1 MKKLSVIVP
10 AFNSAGFLR
19 ETVDSLRAQAME
31 DTELVLVD
39 DGSTD
44 GTGALIDALA
54 AEDAAIVALH
64 QPNGGVSSA
73 RNLGLSRAS
82 GKYTLFLDSDDLY
95 APGAL
100 RTVFDTMEA
109 AQADLGIFEMC
120 RFGFGGEETNPM
132 ADTLSRLPDI
142 GCWDLRLL
150 WNFLLGNKCFRTETL
165 RQSGVLFPPTR
176 YSEDGAFIMQFI
188 YAAAPRITGIRG
200 AQYRY
205 RRRDPADGRSVSQS
219 VSLQL
224 AEDFCTSLRLIR
236 AAAETAL
243 ARPDCPCGDPAGYV
257 QEILYKAHYTLRNE
271 FYRLLW
277 GADDETLGFLRA
289 QCAAL
294 EAEMTPATREK
305 ARSAHPDLGPETYAT
320 RRAAAGHPRI
330 SILLPHG
337 ATPAFYRSLYDQSM
351 PLFEILQRKEIPPYT
366 AKDFENLR
374 TVAGSLKKAAAAPIR
389 MTLRG
394 KRQLDPRLLRVVL
407 LLKEHRLLRLIPN
420 GLLKYAAPLF
430 LRLKDRGW
438 ILREDAR

>member
-19 ETVDSLRAQAME
+19 ETVASLRAQTMDGLE
-31 DTELVLVD
+31 IVLVD

-54 AEDAAIVALH
+54 AEDPAILALH

-73 RNLGLSRAS
+73 RNKGLAHAT
-82 GKYTLFLDSDDLY
+82 GKYTVFLDSDDLY

-100 RTVFDTMEA
+100 QTVWSAMEA

-120 RFGFGGEETNPM
+120 RFGFGGEEKNPM
-132 ADTLSRLPDI
+132 ADTLSRLPEI

-150 WNFLLGNKCFRTETL
+150 WNFLLGNKVFRTEAL

-205 RRRDPADGRSVSQS
+205 RRRDPAEGRSVSQS

-236 AAAETAL
+236 EAAEAAL
-243 ARPDCPCGDPAGYV
+243 ARPGCPCEDAAGYV
-257 QEILYKAHYTLRNE
+257 QEILYKTHYTLRNE

-277 GADDETLGFLRA
+277 GADDETLAFIRA
-289 QCAAL
+289 QCGAL

-305 ARSAHPDLGPETYAT
+305 ALAAHPDLGPETYAA
-320 RRAAAGHPRI
+320 RREAAGHPRI
-330 SILLPHG
+330 SILLPRG

-351 PLFEILQRKEIPPYT
+351 PLFELLQQKETAPYT
-366 AKDFENLR
+366 ATAFENIR
-374 TVAGSLKKAAAAPIR
+374 TLSGSLKREAAAPIR
-389 MTLRG
+389 MTYRG
-394 KRQLDPRLLRVVL
+394 RRPLDPRLLRVVL
-407 LLKEHRLLRLIPN
+407 LLKGHPLLRRIPN
-420 GLLKYAAPLF
+420 CLLKYAAPLF

-438 ILREDAR
+438 ILREDGR

>member
-19 ETVDSLRAQAME
+19 ETVDSLRSQGMQDA
-31 DTELVLVD
+31 ELVLVD

-54 AEDAAIVALH
+54 AEDPAIVALH

-73 RNLGLSRAS
+73 RNKGLAHAT
-82 GKYTLFLDSDDLY
+82 GKYALFLDSDDLY

-100 RTVFDTMEA
+100 QTVFETMEA

-132 ADTLSRLPDI
+132 ADTLSRLPEI

-150 WNFLLGNKCFRTETL
+150 WNFLLGNKVFRTDAL

-188 YAAAPRITGIRG
+188 YAAAPKITGIRG

-205 RRRDPADGRSVSQS
+205 RRRDPAEGRSVSQS

-224 AEDFCTSLRLIR
+224 AEDFCTSLQLIR
-236 AAAETAL
+236 TAAETAL
-243 ARPDCPCGDPAGYV
+243 AKPGCPCEDPAAYV
-257 QEILYKAHYTLRNE
+257 QEILYKTHFTLRNE

-277 GADDETLGFLRA
+277 GADDATLRFIQT

-294 EAEMTPATREK
+294 EAEMTPAAREK
-305 ARSAHPDLGPETYAT
+305 ARTAHPDLGPESYAA
-320 RRAAAGHPRI
+320 RREAARHPRI

-337 ATPAFYRSLYDQSM
+337 ATPAFYRSLFDQSM
-351 PLFEILQRKEIPPYT
+351 PLFEILQRRERTPYT
-366 AKDFENLR
+366 TEAFENIR
-374 TVAGSLKKAAAAPIR
+374 TVAGSLKKEAAAPIR
-389 MTLRG
+389 MTYRG
-394 KRQLDPRLLRVVL
+394 RRPLDPRLLRVVL
-407 LLKEHRLLRLIPN
+407 LLKGHRLLRLIPN